1 MLQVS
6 TLIDF
11 AALGAI
17 KENPGSEII
26 SEILETVLDPS
37 SDKQH
42 VKGLKLRA
50 RRAADE
56 FAAALRYDIDFVAR
70 MWRLCIIDARS
81 IQFGYERSMLEQ
93 GDDIF
98 FLRTGQAPDGFGQIY
113 LDADV
118 ATHGDGDNNT
128 LQCNS

>member
-1 MLQVS
+1 MPQVS

-26 SEILETVLDPS
+26 SEILETVLDAS
-37 SDKQH
+37 SNKQH

-50 RRAADE
+50 RRAADK
-56 FAAALRYDIDFVAR
+56 FAAALRNDVDFVAR

-93 GDDIF
+93 GNDVF
-98 FLRTGQAPDGFGQIY
+98 FLGTGQAPDGFGQIY
-113 LDADV
+113 LDAGV
-118 ATHGDGDNNT
+118 ATHGRAANNT
-128 LQCNS
+128 LQ